1 MHAGDTPNL
10 KEAKTLLYE
19 FSMVGDSKN
28 AAVQESGYGYK
39 LTCRHR
45 ESTSGLPPITDVRP
59 PMSAFEPFRPALHPA
74 PDEPTGGVF
83 VVNDPGCAKTKF
95 ERF

>member
-1 MHAGDTPNL
+1 VIGKSMHAGDTPNL

-39 LTCRHR
+39 RKSRRTGM
-45 ESTSGLPPITDVRP
+45 TSAYPPAGDIP
-59 PMSAFEPFRPALHPA
+59 MAMSAYARLIDLPIHRAHI
-74 PDEPTGGVF
+74 GGS
-83 VVNDPGCAKTKF
+83 DLS
-95 ERF
+95 